1 MAWTSD
7 EYIGVGVRLPLF
19 SVQGIG
25 HEVPALGKDETLAV
39 LVNSTTGS
47 SDLVIVSE
55 LRIRVKSAYPV
66 ASVRCLNSGANTATS
81 TSFFLAGMLSISLL
95 YSTYIP

>member
-1 MAWTSD
+1 MAWTSE
-7 EYIGVGVRLPLF
+7 EYIGAGVRLPLV

-25 HEVPALGKDETLAV
+25 HEVTALENDQTVAV
-39 LVNSTTGS
+39 LVSLSSTTG

-55 LRIRVKSAYPV
+55 LHIRVKSSYPV
-66 ASVRCLNSGANTATS
+66 ASVRCVNSGANTTTS

-95 YSTYIP
+95 